1 MKQDQ
6 RLFVKVF
13 FQEWLKTQP
22 QFTSL
27 ETTIIS
33 YLMERMDIGN
43 EVKFGPKQMQEV
55 ADMIQTSKKSIQ
67 TTFYR
72 LLKRQPSVVIRTD
85 EYEYMICPEYAI
97 KHKDFDSIELLYK
110 AHEDK
115 DGNAVMEQRLIIR
128 NKGKEVD
135 STSKVNVYPVYKPD
149 LSKFI

>member
-55 ADMIQTSKKSIQ
+55 ADLIQTSKKSIQ

-97 KHKDFDSIELLYK
+97 I
-110 AHEDK
+110 
-115 DGNAVMEQRLIIR
+115 
-128 NKGKEVD
+128 
-135 STSKVNVYPVYKPD
+135 TTD
-149 LSKFI
+149 LVK

>member
-6 RLFVKVF
+6 KLFVKVF

-55 ADMIQTSKKSIQ
+55 ADLIQTSKKSIQ

-110 AHEDK
+110 AHEDN
-115 DGNAVMEQRLIIR
+115 DGNAVMEQRLTIR
-128 NKGKEVD
+128 NRGKEVD
-135 STSKVNVYPVYKPD
+135 STTKLVYPPYKPD

>member
-33 YLMERMDIGN
+33 YLMERMDIGK
-43 EVKFGPKQMQEV
+43 VKFGPKQMQEV

-72 LLKRQPSVVIRTD
+72 LLKRQPTVVIRTD

-128 NKGKEVD
+128 NKGKEID
-135 STSKVNVYPVYKPD
+135 STTKLVYPPYKPD